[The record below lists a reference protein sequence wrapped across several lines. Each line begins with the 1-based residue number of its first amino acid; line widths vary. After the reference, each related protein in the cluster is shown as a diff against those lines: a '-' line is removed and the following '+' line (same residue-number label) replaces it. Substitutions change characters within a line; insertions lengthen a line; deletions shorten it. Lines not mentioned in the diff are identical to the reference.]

1 MQEKP
6 ATKQAIRYPVLVTPT
21 LEKSI
26 IKKMAEDQATET
38 KLADL
43 AAISVQSRLL
53 PFWRAVPRAWF
64 VQFEAVVDPL
74 KTSDDQKYRYV
85 LQKLEP
91 ADLQHVTDLL
101 YNPPETG
108 KYEAIKARLL
118 TVYEQSEVQ
127 NFQKLISGL
136 ELGDQKPSVLLR
148 KMRELN
154 NGLITEEGL
163 KIEWLNHLSPQS
175 RCVLSINNESSLDTL
190 AAMADKMTE
199 YVGSTSTT
207 PTPAAPSTSSHES
220 TNSEILAKLEKLT
233 LEIAELR
240 ERGRPPNRRYQRFRY
255 ARYRSRSRPRKILPI
270 TLLAENQ
277 AFGKL
282 TSTPTVADV
291 GVPSSNNRLCVHD
304 RDSNE
309 RFLVDTGADISVWA
323 ATPKM
328 KRNTTITTYDVT
340 IQDDAMHVFVNN

>member
-1 MQEKP
+1 MTEN
-6 ATKQAIRYPVLVTPT
+6 
-21 LEKSI
+21 
-26 IKKMAEDQATET
+26 QATEE

-91 ADLQHVTDLL
+91 IDLQHVTDIL
-101 YNPPETG
+101 YDPPETG
-108 KYEAIKARLL
+108 KYEAIKSRLL
-118 TVYEQSEVQ
+118 TVYEKSEVQ

-148 KMRELN
+148 KMRELD

-175 RCVLSINNESSLDTL
+175 RCVLSVNKESSLDTL
-190 AAMADKMTE
+190 AAMADQMME
-199 YVGSTSTT
+199 YTGSTSTGT
-207 PTPAAPSTSSHES
+207 VAVVSTPAAPPTSSREP

-240 ERGRPPNRRYQRFRY
+240 ERGRPTHRMSRRFRNL
-255 ARYRSRSRPRKILPI
+255 RYRSRSRPASSSRRPREAGDNTRECWYHYKFGEKAKRCESPCARKNKSS
-270 TLLAENQ
+270 EN
-277 AFGKL
+277 
-282 TSTPTVADV
+282 
-291 GVPSSNNRLCVHD
+291 
-304 RDSNE
+304 
-309 RFLVDTGADISVWA
+309 
-323 ATPKM
+323 
-328 KRNTTITTYDVT
+328 
-340 IQDDAMHVFVNN
+340 